1 MLPKITTV
9 KKKWEFQAIINQKK
23 QVISKCI
30 VLYYIPNNHLTNQML
45 NDLKIGIS
53 VPKKF
58 GNAVI
63 RNFNKRQVKEI
74 LRQVN
79 FENIKYH
86 YVLILRKT
94 FLSLTYQEKSHEII
108 KIFERVKSVKK

>member
-1 MLPKITTV
+1 MLSKITTV

-23 QVISKCI
+23 QVINKYI
-30 VLYYIPNNHLTNQML
+30 VLYYISNNLANQPIS
-45 NDLKIGIS
+45 DLKIGIS

-74 LRQVN
+74 LRQVD
-79 FENIKYH
+79 FSNIHFH

-94 FLSLTYQEKSHEII
+94 FLSLSYEEKSHEII